1 MWIPGPRGAPVKRS
15 EIRLY
20 ERAMKQRWPISD
32 QQRGEIVN
40 ALMATINNPLSSER
54 DKTSAARAL
63 MSAEQMNQSDEQ
75 HAATEFRE
83 MILNYADQRGLSI
96 DVIGG
101 TGPGTAGADAQRIA
115 DSSNSSEGE
124 EGREK

>member
-1 MWIPGPRGAPVKRS
+1 MKRS
-15 EIRLY
+15 DIRLY

-32 QQRGEIVN
+32 QQRGEIIT
-40 ALMATINNPLSSER
+40 ALMATINNPVASER

-101 TGPGTAGADAQRIA
+101 PGPGTTGADAQRIA
-115 DSSNSSEGE
+115 DSSDTSEGE